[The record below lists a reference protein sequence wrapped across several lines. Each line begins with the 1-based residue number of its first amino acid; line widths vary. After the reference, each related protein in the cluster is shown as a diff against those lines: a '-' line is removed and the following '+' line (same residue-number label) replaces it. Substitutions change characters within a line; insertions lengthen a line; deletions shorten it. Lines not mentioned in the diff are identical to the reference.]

1 MVYMLLEITP
11 LLIETTEPRSR
22 LPSTRAMF
30 LALYI
35 HRGSLV
41 LESFRHGFSAPFAV
55 ISYRDL

>member
-11 LLIETTEPRSR
+11 LFIETTEPRSR

-35 HRGSLV
+35 HHGSLV
-41 LESFRHGFSAPFAV
+41 LR
-55 ISYRDL
+55 